1 MKLNA
6 NSVEAYF
13 EAVPAER
20 KQAMRSLRSLILSKA
35 PEVKES
41 FKYDLPFYSLN
52 GKPFIALAS
61 QKHYVA
67 FYLNE
72 LTLIAKFK
80 SALGDINTGKN
91 CIRFKTMESI
101 KLTVLGTL
109 ISEAYSKRKKN
120 TGSHLK

>member
-6 NSVEAYF
+6 TSIEAYF
-13 EAVPAER
+13 AAVPAER
-20 KQAMRSLRSLILSKA
+20 KQAMLSLRSLILSKA

-61 QKHYVA
+61 QKHYMA

-72 LTLIAKFK
+72 PMLIAKFK
-80 SALGDINTGKN
+80 SELGNINTGKN
-91 CIRFKTMESI
+91 CIRFKTIESI
-101 KLTVLGTL
+101 KLVVLGTL
-109 ISEAYSKRKKN
+109 ISQAYSKRKKN
-120 TGSHLK
+120 AG